1 MELPQNVLI
10 DIFHPN
16 KNLKDEDFYKYSL
29 KLGSYLDKIAIL
41 FRLFLKRKESNTLF
55 YIWLFQVVDLNITKT
70 KSYFM
75 SMNNSSNGFILNL
88 IYVLL
93 QNFIQEQ
100 DLFSLISNIDASII
114 FTNDKI
120 NFIKNFDRV
129 NSSNAKEYIEK
140 HILLNTD
147 SKYNET
153 THQFFII
160 QILISYIIQT
170 LDYDIGKV
178 RSQIEEYHKNNPN
191 VNAYIND
198 YRYLNLH
205 SIIKS
210 CELYMK
216 NESFMNLFIKFNELT
231 SLFIFTFISKN
242 KNYKDYNFLDDLFD
256 NASSLNPTDTNFFHS
271 LPQFILNNV
280 SYCLSFIKKNNSDAL
295 IKLKKSTVIICYYAM
310 ILSSNNELI
319 TNPHARLEIFKIL
332 ENVLFNQPHNTL
344 KNSLAEIIFNE
355 QIIEKYLIKALI
367 NVYLDSDKLGVFI
380 DKIVI
385 RQKILNY
392 LDRQMNLPN
401 YTKKLADL
409 FNESLDD
416 ISVTFISFFLNDL
429 SYLNDECIVMLRQ
442 INQYLEIKQDTEKF
456 NNLSH
461 NRRWL
466 LERNYMEA
474 EKHYTVKIK
483 VIILFNVIML

>member
-1 MELPQNVLI
+1 
-10 DIFHPN
+10 
-16 KNLKDEDFYKYSL
+16 
-29 KLGSYLDKIAIL
+29 
-41 FRLFLKRKESNTLF
+41 
-55 YIWLFQVVDLNITKT
+55 
-70 KSYFM
+70 
-75 SMNNSSNGFILNL
+75 
-88 IYVLL
+88 
-93 QNFIQEQ
+93 
-100 DLFSLISNIDASII
+100 
-114 FTNDKI
+114 
-120 NFIKNFDRV
+120 
-129 NSSNAKEYIEK
+129 
-140 HILLNTD
+140 
-147 SKYNET
+147 
-153 THQFFII
+153 
-160 QILISYIIQT
+160 
-170 LDYDIGKV
+170 
-178 RSQIEEYHKNNPN
+178 
-191 VNAYIND
+191 
-198 YRYLNLH
+198 
-205 SIIKS
+205 
-210 CELYMK
+210 
-216 NESFMNLFIKFNELT
+216 
-231 SLFIFTFISKN
+231 
-242 KNYKDYNFLDDLFD
+242 
-256 NASSLNPTDTNFFHS
+256 
-271 LPQFILNNV
+271 
-280 SYCLSFIKKNNSDAL
+280 
-295 IKLKKSTVIICYYAM
+295 M